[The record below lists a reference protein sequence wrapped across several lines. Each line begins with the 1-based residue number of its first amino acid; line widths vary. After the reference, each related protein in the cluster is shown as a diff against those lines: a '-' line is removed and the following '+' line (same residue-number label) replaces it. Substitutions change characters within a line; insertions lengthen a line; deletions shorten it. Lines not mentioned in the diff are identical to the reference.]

1 MSSDAHDGS
10 DAVHGA
16 AAFLAPIANPYPMID
31 HMPVATL
38 GRAVLVALVVA
49 VLSAA
54 LLEGAAR
61 LAGLAPP
68 LEQQYGDNVADPHLP
83 FKKRPGSVVRARAGS
98 GEFEAEYRHNSL
110 GFRDVQ
116 HDAAKPPGVFRVVAV
131 GDSFTYGVGAAFEDT
146 YLAQLERR
154 LNPRGAPRRVEIV
167 KLGLPRYFPALEA
180 RVLERYGVRFE
191 PDLVLVAVLPND
203 VLDTALGTDAVYVD
217 DAGRLRTRDGAR
229 LGALATWLA
238 ERSHAVRA
246 FLGGAVARVRAR
258 ASPLR
263 PDDVY
268 RADGAHEA
276 DWRRLEADLGA
287 MREQAARHGARFVL
301 VGIPQRGP
309 WGPRHEYPERRLAAW
324 AGRHDA
330 VFVGTIAALR
340 AAGPAERLYWTRDG
354 HCTPAG
360 YAAVAGAIATV
371 LIERGLVP

>member
-1 MSSDAHDGS
+1 MCQATPHDGS
-10 DAVHGA
+10 DAAHGA

-31 HMPVATL
+31 RMRVATL

-110 GFRDVQ
+110 GFRNVE

-180 RVLERYGVRFE
+180 RVLERYGVRFD
-191 PDLVLVAVLPND
+191 PDLVLVAVLPTTSSTPRSARTPCTSTTRAGCGPA
-203 VLDTALGTDAVYVD
+203 TARAWARSPRGSPSA
-217 DAGRLRTRDGAR
+217 RTRCAR
-229 LGALATWLA
+229 SWAAP
-238 ERSHAVRA
+238 SRA
-246 FLGGAVARVRAR
+246 SARAR
-258 ASPLR
+258 ARSGPTTFTAPTAPTR
-263 PDDVY
+263 
-268 RADGAHEA
+268 RTGGA
-276 DWRRLEADLGA
+276 WRRIWAPCA
-287 MREQAARHGARFVL
+287 SRRRATARASSWSASRSAARGGRPV
-301 VGIPQRGP
+301 PQ
-309 WGPRHEYPERRLAAW
+309 RRLAAW

-340 AAGPAERLYWTRDG
+340 AAGPAERLYWPRDG